1 MVIKKLGI
9 FSSLAIATNTLLIPG
24 KRASNTDPVAIVDA
38 IIIRYENSEKRL
50 KSNAT
55 FNGVKEFSMILGFT
69 IPSVTNDVD
78 TYKNNVIPKPT
89 SIALGIIFSGL
100 STSSPNVASLDY
112 PVNAKNQILALRIR
126 FLNEKPFPIGISNE
140 KLLEL
145 VTDII

>member
-9 FSSLAIATNTLLIPG
+9 FLSLAIATNTLLIPG

-38 IIIRYENSEKRL
+38 IIIRYENSENRL
-50 KSNAT
+50 RSKAT

-69 IPSVTNDVD
+69 IPSVTNDIEI
-78 TYKNNVIPKPT
+78 YKNKVIPKPT

-100 STSSPNVASLDY
+100 STSSPKVASLEY
-112 PVNAKNQILALRIR
+112 PVNAKNQILPLRIR
-126 FLNEKPFPIGISNE
+126 FLNEKPFPKGMLNV
-140 KLLEL
+140 KFVEL